1 MIIFREKEFSL
12 KDDITAGLITGSSI
26 GIGASGLSKALTAL
40 GVYQVGSDS
49 RAKKI
54 LDNPMASSITGALI
68 GASLATAYF
77 LTKKGASQA
86 RKLTNDKRNIVKDIR
101 STLVK
106 FGFKEGS
113 DFTFDPKTSNIL
125 KTRVCIVI
133 SRTSDELSLN
143 INTVN
148 DSKLDSISN
157 QIIKTL
163 PNTSVITRKT
173 SDKFN
178 ELIISSISSNSGD
191 AGFISITAE
200 KFIKRG
206 YPVFIV
212 EVG

>member
-40 GVYQVGSDS
+40 GVSQVGSDS

-133 SRTSDELSLN
+133 SRTSADIPPPSL
-143 INTVN
+143 
-148 DSKLDSISN
+148 
-157 QIIKTL
+157 
-163 PNTSVITRKT
+163 R
-173 SDKFN
+173 
-178 ELIISSISSNSGD
+178 
-191 AGFISITAE
+191 
-200 KFIKRG
+200 
-206 YPVFIV
+206 
-212 EVG
+212 